1 MIGILLP
8 MTAFGLMLQ
17 RPLSPSIRPLS
28 ASSIGP
34 RATVP
39 LRMGFVENKIK
50 ELVEEKIKEEVEGL
64 VENKIKERVEGFV
77 ENKIKEE
84 VEGFVE
90 NKIKEEVE
98 GFVENK
104 IKEGV
109 EGFVENKI
117 KEEVEEKIKE
127 EVKGLV
133 ENTIKELVEEKIK
146 ELVEGFAEKK
156 IKEELKVLPE
166 KEQIEKILKILDVPE
181 IAKEILEFVDALLA
195 FGREKGFT
203 SPLSSMW
210 EFDAD
215 FDLLQSLLCQSKLVR
230 KRAQTWENVTSPSC
244 NTREH
249 IDEAYEWSHEFFPN
263 LRAQIC
269 GSNRRTIPYY
279 SAMIS
284 HAFGPPRGAGQ
295 ARAVLIQRFDST
307 GTRSRIY
314 QTTKRTI
321 FLGWERFCPLDLLTD
336 TH

>member
-84 VEGFVE
+84 VE
-90 NKIKEEVE
+90 
-98 GFVENK
+98 
-104 IKEGV
+104 
-109 EGFVENKI
+109 
-117 KEEVEEKIKE
+117 EKIKE

-133 ENTIKELVEEKIK
+133 ENKIKELVEEKIK
-146 ELVEGFAEKK
+146 ELVEGFTEKK

-181 IAKEILEFVDALLA
+181 IAKEILEFDAVLA

-321 FLGWERFCPLDLLTD
+321 FLGWERFCPLDLLTG

>member
-50 ELVEEKIKEEVEGL
+50 ELVEEKIKE
-64 VENKIKERVEGFV
+64 
-77 ENKIKEE
+77 
-84 VEGFVE
+84 
-90 NKIKEEVE
+90 
-98 GFVENK
+98 
-104 IKEGV
+104 
-109 EGFVENKI
+109 
-117 KEEVEEKIKE
+117 
-127 EVKGLV
+127 
-133 ENTIKELVEEKIK
+133 
-146 ELVEGFAEKK
+146 LVEGFAEKK

-166 KEQIEKILKILDVPE
+166 KEQIEKILKILDVPD

-321 FLGWERFCPLDLLTD
+321 FSGWERFCPLDLLTD

>member
-84 VEGFVE
+84 VE
-90 NKIKEEVE
+90 
-98 GFVENK
+98 
-104 IKEGV
+104 
-109 EGFVENKI
+109 
-117 KEEVEEKIKE
+117 EKIKE

-133 ENTIKELVEEKIK
+133 ENKIKELVEEKIK

-166 KEQIEKILKILDVPE
+166 KEQVEKILKILDVPE

-244 NTREH
+244 NTREAAH
-249 IDEAYEWSHEFFPN
+249 
-263 LRAQIC
+263 R
-269 GSNRRTIPYY
+269 
-279 SAMIS
+279 
-284 HAFGPPRGAGQ
+284 
-295 ARAVLIQRFDST
+295 
-307 GTRSRIY
+307 
-314 QTTKRTI
+314 
-321 FLGWERFCPLDLLTD
+321 
-336 TH
+336 